1 MCAQTGYLGRTGI
14 FEVATGRTVNHAV
27 AAGADA
33 AVIRQAAAK
42 DGMQPLS
49 REARRLV
56 TEGVTSLDEIQRIFR
71 KG

>member
-1 MCAQTGYLGRTGI
+1 
-14 FEVATGRTVNHAV
+14 
-27 AAGADA
+27 
-33 AVIRQAAAK
+33 VIRQAAAK

-49 REARRLV
+49 RVARRIV